1 MSTLPP
7 EGPAFDPLSIL
18 AALEAHGVAY
28 VLIGAFAATIHGS
41 PLATADADIT
51 PARDEANLHR
61 LSEALRA
68 MGARVWAAG
77 EPQGLAFDCSGEA
90 LARAD
95 IWNLVTDHGRVDI
108 SFAPAGTRGY
118 DDLVVDAA
126 QFDIAGVAVRVASL
140 ADVIRSKEAAGREKD
155 RAALPILRRLLDELR
170 RRDAQGGR

>member
-18 AALEAHGVAY
+18 ATLEAHGVAY

-41 PLATADADIT
+41 PLVTAVADIT
-51 PARDEANLHR
+51 PARDETNLRR
-61 LSEALRA
+61 LAEALRA

-77 EPQGLAFDCSGEA
+77 EPQGLPFDCDAEA

-95 IWNLVTDHGRVDI
+95 VWNLVTDHGRLDI
-108 SFAPAGTRGY
+108 TFVPAGTRGY
-118 DDLVVDAA
+118 DDLAVDAA
-126 QFDIAGVAVRVASL
+126 QFDIAGVAVPVAAL

-155 RAALPILRRLLDELR
+155 RAALPTLRRLLEEHR
-170 RRDAQGGR
+170 RRDTRGDR